1 MCHVDQRVPAAY
13 CEELWPQALK
23 IGQRRS
29 NRKPKCLSLWLGG
42 ICPDT
47 GLSSWVCS
55 SFSIGSPT
63 TKSQA
68 LQQGRPGLSHRPIF
82 PSRPLCFIFPQ
93 RCHTL
98 KDCTCQKKKI
108 ALSQNWCILLLFLFI
123 FLKKSKVIPASLEVE
138 SEWWQIWL
146 DAFMKDEA
154 LGVPVESLDLSIC
167 GKIYLTQC
175 LPI

>member
-68 LQQGRPGLSHRPIF
+68 LQQGRPGLSNRPIF

-98 KDCTCQKKKI
+98 KDCTCQKKKNCTKSELMYFAVI
-108 ALSQNWCILLLFLFI
+108 FIYFFKKIKGYSCFFRGWIWMVTDMTWCFY
-123 FLKKSKVIPASLEVE
+123 ER
-138 SEWWQIWL
+138 WG
-146 DAFMKDEA
+146 
-154 LGVPVESLDLSIC
+154 LGGTC
-167 GKIYLTQC
+167 GVFGFVYMW
-175 LPI
+175 